1 LAKTKSFSSK
11 AASDEP
17 INNNENQQPIGPKLS
32 KWSRQH
38 VTYET
43 KWKQTEIKSFRL
55 SPSLLEMIQ
64 SECRARRTDFSE
76 FMRHAAI
83 ATMKRGRYQAVME

>member
-1 LAKTKSFSSK
+1 
-11 AASDEP
+11 
-17 INNNENQQPIGPKLS
+17 
-32 KWSRQH
+32 
-38 VTYET
+38 VTYES

-64 SECRARRTDFSE
+64 SECRARRIDFSE

-83 ATMKRGRYQAVME
+83 VAMKRGRYGAIAE